1 MFFIEKTMKKVFVLF
16 LIIMFS
22 AELKLFAQDVDV
34 ELKNIR
40 YKENCGCSQENP
52 IMVKVCFSTDNK
64 KKEDLKAVVCYSG
77 NFTYTLPV
85 KEIDTLGNIYYSF
98 CSKQGNITNFEIYF
112 RSPSGNKSRTFAVSA
127 IPEIND

>member
-1 MFFIEKTMKKVFVLF
+1 MKKVFVLF

-22 AELKLFAQDVDV
+22 AELKLFAQEVDV

-52 IMVKVCFSTDNK
+52 IKVNVCFSTDYT
-64 KKEDLKAVVCYSG
+64 KKEDLMAVVRYSD

-85 KEIDTLGNIYYSF
+85 KEVDTLGNIYYSF
-98 CSKQGNITNFEIYF
+98 CSKLGNITNFEIYF
-112 RSPSGNKSRTFAVSA
+112 RSPSGNKSMTFAISA
-127 IPEIND
+127 IPESNE